1 MTRMPRGF
9 DILLKALPP
18 EFRTRHRDAMDDL
31 MADYVR
37 ARSAWART
45 RIWARAA
52 VDILWVGLVLRLKRT
67 RTRKRSANRPIR
79 AHALDTFVQ
88 DTRHSLR
95 SLRRDYGL
103 AALATLIVALGV
115 GASSTVFSVGNALLL
130 RPLPFD
136 EPDRLVW
143 IANGEWGRG
152 QRLSTIST
160 QVAHLWNLQD
170 RSRTLTDVAGYFLF
184 DWAGDLTLTG
194 AGEPERLTQL
204 RVTGNFFPLLG
215 VRPQLGRLFTA
226 EEAQQY
232 GPGAIILSHGLW
244 VRRFAADPNVVGST
258 LTLNENP
265 VTVVGVL
272 PASFDFNTIFAHDSR
287 IDFVAPFPLTEQTN
301 SWGNTL
307 ALIGRLA
314 PGATIAAAQAEAA
327 FIAEQPIERGRA
339 TNEFEPV
346 LSPLRDHVSGGSR
359 PAVMLLAG
367 AVTLVMLIVCAN
379 LSNLL
384 LARGATHEKEIAIR
398 AALGAA
404 RGRLI
409 RQMLTESAVL
419 ALAGGALGL
428 VLAYAGT
435 QTLSQMDANIQ
446 LLSQARV
453 DGVVLA
459 FTIFAAVAAG
469 LVFGLTPALRLSGVA
484 LNESLKEGGRG
495 HSQGKRH
502 GWTRGALVVSEVA
515 LACVLLVGASL
526 LIHSLLRVLDV
537 DLGFQPG
544 GVVTLRIDPPTDFDS
559 QAAATTYMS
568 EALRRVRSEPGVD
581 AAALTDVLPVTFNRR
596 WGISAGERRA
606 APYVRVVSEG
616 YLSAMRL
623 TLVSGRDFTVGDDSS
638 RSNVVIVNELLANEL
653 WPGEDPLGK
662 TLQQGNRRPR
672 EWEVVGVVR
681 GMRHLSPEQEPAPEV
696 FFPIRQEGSDYMAI
710 HLVARGNHPL
720 TAVVASVRAALRGL
734 DSNLP
739 LNDFRLMQDIIDKST
754 APRRF
759 LVLLLAG
766 FAGFALLLASL
777 GIYGVISYSVS
788 QRSQEIGI
796 RTALGA
802 SPLDLQRRVL
812 TETLRLAV
820 AGMVLGLLAAWALAR
835 VMQGLLFGVT
845 SSDPITFAIVPL
857 VIVSVAA
864 VAGYLPARRAAR
876 LDPMAVL
883 RADAG
888 LAQTR

>member
-9 DILLKALPP
+9 DVLLKALPP
-18 EFRTRHRDAMDDL
+18 EFRARHSAAMDDL
-31 MADYVR
+31 MADYLG
-37 ARSAWART
+37 ARSPWARA

-52 VDILWVGLVLRLKRT
+52 VDILWVGLVLRVKQAGT
-67 RTRKRSANRPIR
+67 HKDGANRPIR
-79 AHALDTFVQ
+79 AHALDTLVQ
-88 DTRHSLR
+88 DTRHSWR
-95 SLRRDYGL
+95 SLRRDHGL

-115 GASSTVFSVGNALLL
+115 GASSTVFSVGDALLL

-136 EPDRLVW
+136 QPDRLVW

-152 QRLSTIST
+152 QRLSSIST

-184 DWAGDLTLTG
+184 DWAGDYTLTG
-194 AGEPERLTQL
+194 SGEPERLTQL
-204 RVTGNFFPLLG
+204 RVTGNLFPLLG

-226 EEAQQY
+226 EEAQRY

-244 VRRFAADPNVVGST
+244 VRRFGADPNVLGST

-314 PGATIAAAQAEAA
+314 PGATIAAAQAEAT

-346 LSPLRDHVSGGSR
+346 MSPLRDHVSGGSR

-428 VLAYAGT
+428 LLAYGGT
-435 QTLSQMDANIQ
+435 QALSQMDANIQ
-446 LLSQARV
+446 LLSQVRV
-453 DGVVLA
+453 DGAVLA
-459 FTIFAAVAAG
+459 FTICAAVAAG
-469 LVFGLTPALRLSGVA
+469 LVFGLTPAVRLSGVA

-515 LACVLLVGASL
+515 LACVLLVGAGL
-526 LIHSLLRVLDV
+526 LIRSFLRVLDV

-544 GVVTLRIDPPTDFDS
+544 GVVTLRIDPPTGFDS
-559 QAAATTYMS
+559 QAAATTYFG
-568 EALRRVRSEPGVD
+568 EALRRVRSEPGVE

-606 APYVRVVSEG
+606 SPYVRVVSEG

-623 TLVSGRDFTVGDDSS
+623 TLVSGRDFTAGDDSS
-638 RSNVVIVNELLANEL
+638 RSEVIIVNELLANEL

-662 TLQQGNRRPR
+662 TLQQGHRRPR

-696 FFPIRQEGSDYMAI
+696 FFPIRQAADLGTV
-710 HLVARGNHPL
+710 HLVARGDRPL

-739 LNDFRLMQDIIDKST
+739 LNDFRLMQDIIDRST

-802 SPLDLQRRVL
+802 SPLDLKRRVL

-835 VMQGLLFGVT
+835 VLQGLLFGVT
-845 SSDPITFAIVPL
+845 SSDPITFAVVPL
-857 VIVSVAA
+857 VIVAVAA
-864 VAGYLPARRAAR
+864 LAGYLPARRAAR

-888 LAQTR
+888 LAQAR